1 MAKKK
6 STEASRKD
14 LPKFDVGWPVVIL
27 RPHLW
32 SGCAG
37 EVISETDGI
46 HRVKIPG
53 RDNSYFHTDVPGDQL
68 EGEL

>member
-1 MAKKK
+1 VAKKK
-6 STEASRKD
+6 QPEVKKD
-14 LPKFDVGWPVVIL
+14 LPRFEVGWPVVIL

-37 EVISETDGI
+37 EVVSEKDGI
-46 HRVKIPG
+46 HRVKING
-53 RDNSYFHTDVPGDQL
+53 KHDVFHSDVPGDQL